1 MKKFLLICVLFFSS
15 LFAQQNVDV
24 YTYHNHA
31 PFITDK
37 NQGLSYDLIDYLNGQ
52 SDQFK
57 FNLKVVPRKRL
68 NYYLKPWISKKC
80 GNTKK
85 CSTEWM
91 VLWVNHKWGFGKDSL
106 ENFNWTPLFEDS
118 NAIISLNKN
127 KVEYKDASSLIGKTF
142 AGMGGH
148 RYVGIDE
155 LVKEG
160 KIERI
165 DGNSEVKNLQKV
177 LAQRV
182 DVTLLP
188 ASAFIYY
195 KKQDSS
201 LKDLSAS
208 QTPNQVY
215 MRNIMTTVK
224 NPELYSFLKSL
235 DFKGVLKEYAK

>member
-37 NQGLSYDLIDYLNGQ
+37 DKGLSYDLINYLNKQ
-52 SDQFK
+52 SDQFT

-118 NAIISLNKN
+118 NAIIYSTKN
-127 KVEYKDASSLIGKTF
+127 KIEYKNPNSLIGKTL
-142 AGMGGH
+142 AGIGGH

-155 LVKEG
+155 LVKEA

-165 DGNSEVKNLQKV
+165 DGKDEEKNLQKV
-177 LAQRV
+177 LAGRV

-188 ASAFIYY
+188 ASAFVYY
-195 KKQDSS
+195 QLQDKS
-201 LKDLSAS
+201 LNTLSAS
-208 QTPNQVY
+208 KTPHQSY
-215 MRNIMTTVK
+215 MRNIMSTVK
-224 NPELYSFLKSL
+224 NPELYKFLKDL